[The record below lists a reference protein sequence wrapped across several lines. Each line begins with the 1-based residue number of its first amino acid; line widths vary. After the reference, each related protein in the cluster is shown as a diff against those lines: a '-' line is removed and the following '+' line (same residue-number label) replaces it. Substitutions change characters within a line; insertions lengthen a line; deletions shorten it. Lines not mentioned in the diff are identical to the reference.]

1 MATDIPDFNLL
12 LEDLVNESVR
22 RRIELKALFFMIEQH
37 YFGELLKEFR
47 GNKSKVSRTAGIS
60 RTSLLSKKSM
70 QNG

>member
-1 MATDIPDFNLL
+1 
-12 LEDLVNESVR
+12 
-22 RRIELKALFFMIEQH
+22 LKALFFMIEQH